1 MKYIPLLALF
11 LTGISSNANAFTL
24 ISSALD
30 SGWDTKTLAFSVNE
44 SSCTTAGVS
53 TTVLY
58 AAIDAAFDL
67 WNKVPTANIKLSRGS
82 TTTSTSASNPP
93 VIYCDSAALTEGIAG
108 VGGIAVS
115 GGKPSIGSL
124 RLNSNSALQVYF
136 GNLDSTTQT
145 LVVAH
150 EIGHV
155 LGLGHTEKD
164 DALMYYDLSDKEHSN
179 MSQDD
184 HDGLTWLN
192 PRDELKS
199 GLMGCAMI
207 QEIGNRMPPSDGN
220 GSVLI
225 NWILVLM
232 IAFVASRRRNR
243 NVSSANGFS
252 HQPNLS

>member
-1 MKYIPLLALF
+1 MKTLFLLALS
-11 LTGISSNANAFTL
+11 LLGTAPNANAFTL
-24 ISSALD
+24 ISSSLD
-30 SGWDTKTLAFSVNE
+30 SGWDTRTLTFNVNE
-44 SSCTTAGVS
+44 SSCTTAGIS

-67 WNKVPTANIKLSRGS
+67 WNKVPTAGIKLSRGD

-93 VIYCDSAALTEGIAG
+93 VIYCDSAGLSEGIAG

-124 RLNSNSALQVYF
+124 RLNSNAALQVYF

-164 DALMYYDLSDKEHSN
+164 FALMYYDLSDKEHSN

-192 PRDELKS
+192 PRDELEN
-199 GLMGCAMI
+199 GLMGCATI

-232 IAFVASRRRNR
+232 IAYLASRRRNR
-243 NVSSANGFS
+243 NAASADGFF